1 MSECISQVKKRGR
14 KPKSKTVENKV
25 DLIDVNSET
34 EPIIIH
40 LPISL
45 EDIVNISNEKMVIN
59 KSTMKLVKQ
68 TKKHIDVDSVGQ
80 SDTEENITTEGN
92 KEGKT
97 NNLFIKSESEFKTDK
112 KTDKILKKLVESP
125 VSPEKK
131 IEPEKIFV
139 LGRNINKV
147 NVHNIKFKLGTKC
160 LWCKYAFE
168 TPAIEL
174 PEDYFNNIFY
184 CIGNF
189 CSWNCAKAHNIDL
202 NDTST
207 WKRESLLNLMFFQT
221 YGFFKDIT
229 PAVSWII
236 LEDYGGRLT
245 IEDFRKLFILN
256 NKDYIV
262 LHPPLVT
269 RQLQIEESYK
279 KSTGNYNVNKTE
291 TTYDVNNST
300 YNVNKTAYDVNKTAY
315 DVNKTAYNVNK
326 TAYNVNK
333 TAYDGEFLLKR
344 SKPLET
350 NNLNL
355 EKTMGLKRKMKT
367 KINESN

>member
-1 MSECISQVKKRGR
+1 MSECISLVKKRGR
-14 KPKSKTVENKV
+14 KPKSKTVENKI

-45 EDIVNISNEKMVIN
+45 EDIVNISNEKMN
-59 KSTMKLVKQ
+59 LNNSTTKLIKQ
-68 TKKHIDVDSVGQ
+68 IHIDSVGQ
-80 SDTEENITTEGN
+80 SDS
-92 KEGKT
+92 EGKETT

-112 KTDKILKKLVESP
+112 KADKLLKKLIESP
-125 VSPEKK
+125 LSPDKK
-131 IEPEKIFV
+131 DDIIGKKQNLLSIEPEKIFV

-160 LWCKYAFE
+160 LWCKYAFD

-221 YGFFKDIT
+221 YGSFKDIT
-229 PAVSWII
+229 PAVSWLM

-279 KSTGNYNVNKTE
+279 KSTGNYNINKTE
-291 TTYDVNNST
+291 
-300 YNVNKTAYDVNKTAY
+300 
-315 DVNKTAYNVNK
+315 
-326 TAYNVNK
+326 